1 MLDMVFITRELNIHE
16 QKETEWY
23 LPFMETSLFLWKR
36 MAFLI
41 CTTNSIQLF
50 ALHDVYLPAIR
61 VSSDEFILQWNHHG
75 LQTINRCSLLALW
88 HLEIVHT
95 GVDNFDV
102 GDESLFGID
111 PDGPVG
117 ENR

>member
-1 MLDMVFITRELNIHE
+1 
-16 QKETEWY
+16 
-23 LPFMETSLFLWKR
+23 

-41 CTTNSIQLF
+41 CTTNSIQF

-102 GDESLFGID
+102 SDESLFGID